1 MTLSEYIDNRSSAN
15 SDSAKSNRAERQKV
29 LKEIILQL
37 HEGKDPADVKNEFAK
52 LIDGVSA
59 SEISEMESG
68 LVAEGMAI
76 EEIQKLCDVHAE
88 IFRGAVTQI
97 HTTSKEEEKPGHP
110 VRVLREENF
119 AIESLLKNTLM
130 PKVAAL
136 TDASV
141 AEKRYELLEDVNLL
155 LDIDKHYSRKENI
168 FFPYMEKYGISAPP
182 KVMWGV
188 DDEIRA
194 LIKGFK
200 ALLAGP
206 GATASELQEAADA
219 MNAKILDMIFKE
231 DSILIPM
238 LLETLTEDEWV
249 EIALDSEEIGYC
261 IVSPE
266 VKWKPS
272 RMVSF
277 GAPGEAAAVA
287 EPSASADGLVR
298 METGILSVDELT
310 RLLNTLPIDMTFIDK
325 DDTVKYFSQSAER
338 IFPRTKSVIGRSVQN
353 CHPPSSVHVVETILE
368 AFKAGR
374 KDHEH
379 FWIQMG
385 DAMIYIRYFAV
396 RDDRG
401 AYLGTLE
408 VTQNIAPIKA
418 IEGQKRLLSEGFS
431 EG

>member
-1 MTLSEYIDNRSSAN
+1 MSEYIDNRN
-15 SDSAKSNRAERQKV
+15 TLKSNKEQRQKV

-37 HEGKDPADVKNEFAK
+37 HDGKDPAEVKEEFAK
-52 LIDGVSA
+52 LIEGVSA

-68 LVAEGMAI
+68 LVAEGMAV

-119 AIESLLKNTLM
+119 AIENLLKNTLM
-130 PKVAAL
+130 PKVAVL
-136 TDASV
+136 TEEIL
-141 AEKRYELLEDVNLL
+141 AEHRYELLEDVNLL

-168 FFPYMEKYGISAPP
+168 LFPYMEKYGITAPP

-188 DDEIRA
+188 DDEIRVM
-194 LIKGFK
+194 IKGFK
-200 ALLAGP
+200 ALLSSPDGSVEALK
-206 GATASELQEAADA
+206 ASAEA
-219 MNAKILDMIFKE
+219 MNTKILDMIFKE
-231 DSILIPM
+231 ESILIPM

-249 EIALDSEEIGYC
+249 EIALDSDEIGYC

-266 VKWKPS
+266 ARWSPS
-272 RMVSF
+272 RMIPF
-277 GAPGEAAAVA
+277 GAPGEASAAEAVSNA
-287 EPSASADGLVR
+287 ADGLIR
-298 METGILSVDELT
+298 METGILKVDELT
-310 RLLNTLPIDMTFIDK
+310 RILNTLPIDMTFIDK
-325 DDTVKYFSQSAER
+325 DDNVKYFSQSAER

-396 RDDRG
+396 RG
-401 AYLGTLE
+401 EQGEYLGTLE

-418 IEGQKRLLSEGFS
+418 IEGQKRLLSEDF
-431 EG
+431 

>member
-1 MTLSEYIDNRSSAN
+1 MTLSEYIDNRSSE
-15 SDSAKSNRAERQKV
+15 KSNRAERQKV
-29 LKEIILQL
+29 LKDIILQL

-119 AIESLLKNTLM
+119 AIESLLKNKLM

-206 GATASELQEAADA
+206 GATAAELQEAADA

-266 VKWKPS
+266 AKWKPS
-272 RMVSF
+272 RMVPF
-277 GAPGEAAAVA
+277 GAPGEAAAAA
-287 EPSASADGLVR
+287 ESSASADGLVR

-396 RDDRG
+396 RDDQG

-418 IEGQKRLLSEGFS
+418 IEGQKRLLSEDFC

>member
-1 MTLSEYIDNRSSAN
+1 MSEYIDNRSSE
-15 SDSAKSNRAERQKV
+15 KSNRAERQKV
-29 LKEIILQL
+29 LKDIILQL

-119 AIESLLKNTLM
+119 AIESLLKNKLM

-206 GATASELQEAADA
+206 GATAAELQEAADA

-266 VKWKPS
+266 AKWKPS
-272 RMVSF
+272 RMVPF
-277 GAPGEAAAVA
+277 GAPGEAAAAA
-287 EPSASADGLVR
+287 ESSASADGLVR

-396 RDDRG
+396 RDDQG

-418 IEGQKRLLSEGFS
+418 IEGQKRLLSEDFC

>member
-1 MTLSEYIDNRSSAN
+1 MSEYIDNRGSSG
-15 SDSAKSNRAERQKV
+15 SNRAQRQKV

-37 HEGKDPADVKNEFAK
+37 HDGKDPAEVKNEFAK
-52 LIDGVSA
+52 LIEGVSA

-88 IFRGAVTQI
+88 IFRGSVTQI
-97 HTTSKEEEKPGHP
+97 HTTTREEEKAGHP

-130 PKVAAL
+130 PKVEAL
-136 TDASV
+136 SEPV
-141 AEKRYELLEDVNLL
+141 SEEQRYGLLEEVNLL

-168 FFPYMEKYGISAPP
+168 FFPYMEKYGITAPP

-200 ALLAGP
+200 ALLGSSD
-206 GATASELQEAADA
+206 ATAGALREAAEA

-238 LLETLTEDEWV
+238 LLETLTEDEWL
-249 EIALDSEEIGYC
+249 EIAEDSEEIGYC

-266 VKWKPS
+266 AKWKPS
-272 RMVSF
+272 RMIPF
-277 GAPGEAAAVA
+277 GAPGEAAAA
-287 EPSASADGLVR
+287 AGAGAGSNDGLVR
-298 METGILSVDELT
+298 LETGILSVDELT

-368 AFKAGR
+368 AFKTGR

-396 RDDRG
+396 RG
-401 AYLGTLE
+401 AAGEYLGTLE
-408 VTQNIAPIKA
+408 VTQNIAPLKA
-418 IEGQKRLLSEGFS
+418 IEGQKRLLSEDFK
-431 EG
+431 E

>member
-1 MTLSEYIDNRSSAN
+1 MILSEYIDNRSN
-15 SDSAKSNRAERQKV
+15 MKSNKEQRQKV

-37 HEGKDPADVKNEFAK
+37 HEGKDPAEVKEEFAN
-52 LIDGVSA
+52 LIEGVSA

-68 LVAEGMAI
+68 LVAEGMAV

-119 AIESLLKNTLM
+119 AIENLLKNTLM

-136 TDASV
+136 TEETLEDH
-141 AEKRYELLEDVNLL
+141 RYELLEDVNLL

-168 FFPYMEKYGISAPP
+168 FFPYMEKYDITAPP

-188 DDEIRA
+188 DDEIRVM
-194 LIKGFK
+194 IKGFK
-200 ALLAGP
+200 AMLGSP
-206 GATASELQEAADA
+206 DASVESLKASAEA
-219 MNAKILDMIFKE
+219 MNTKILDMIFKE
-231 DSILIPM
+231 ESILIPM

-266 VKWKPS
+266 AKWSPS
-272 RMVSF
+272 RMIPF
-277 GAPGEAAAVA
+277 GTLGESGKA
-287 EPSASADGLVR
+287 EPVSSSTDGLIR
-298 METGILSVDELT
+298 METGILKVDELT
-310 RLLNTLPIDMTFIDK
+310 RILNTLPIDMTFIDK
-325 DDTVKYFSQSAER
+325 DDNVKYFSQSAER

-353 CHPPSSVHVVETILE
+353 CHPPSSVHVVETILD

-396 RDDRG
+396 RG
-401 AYLGTLE
+401 EQGEYLGTLE
-408 VTQNIAPIKA
+408 VTQNIAPLKA
-418 IEGQKRLLSEGFS
+418 IEGQKRLLSENF
-431 EG
+431 

>member
-1 MTLSEYIDNRSSAN
+1 MTLSEYIDNRSSE
-15 SDSAKSNRAERQKV
+15 KSNRAERQKV
-29 LKEIILQL
+29 LKDIILQL

-206 GATASELQEAADA
+206 GATAAELQEAADA

-266 VKWKPS
+266 AKWKPS
-272 RMVSF
+272 RMVTF
-277 GAPGEAAAVA
+277 GAPGEAAAAA

-396 RDDRG
+396 RDDQG

-418 IEGQKRLLSEGFS
+418 IEGQKRLLSEDFC

>member
-1 MTLSEYIDNRSSAN
+1 MSEYIDNRSSG
-15 SDSAKSNRAERQKV
+15 KTNRAERQKI

-37 HEGKDPADVKNEFAK
+37 HDGKDPSEVKNEFAK
-52 LIDGVSA
+52 LIEGVSA

-97 HTTSKEEEKPGHP
+97 HTTSREEEKPGHP

-119 AIESLLKNTLM
+119 ALERLLADTLM
-130 PKVAAL
+130 PKAAAL
-136 TDASV
+136 TPETL
-141 AEKRYELLEDVNLL
+141 AEARFELLEAVNLL

-168 FFPYMEKYGISAPP
+168 FFPYMEKYGITAPP

-188 DDEIRA
+188 DDEIRG
-194 LIKGFK
+194 LIKGLK
-200 ALLAGP
+200 AQLVAGQ
-206 GATASELQEAADA
+206 ATVPELQAAAEA
-219 MNAKILDMIFKE
+219 MNTKILDMIFKE
-231 DSILIPM
+231 ESILIPM

-249 EIALDSEEIGYC
+249 EIAEDSDEIGYC

-266 VKWKPS
+266 AKWKPS
-272 RMVSF
+272 RMIPF
-277 GAPGEAAAVA
+277 GAPGAQPSGAAAA
-287 EPSASADGLVR
+287 TPSDGLIR
-298 METGILSVDELT
+298 LETGILSVDELT

-385 DAMIYIRYFAV
+385 EAMIYIRYFAV
-396 RDDRG
+396 RGDG
-401 AYLGTLE
+401 GEYLGTLE
-408 VTQNIAPIKA
+408 VTQNIAPLKA
-418 IEGQKRLLSEGFS
+418 IEGQKRLLSEDF
-431 EG
+431 E

>member
-1 MTLSEYIDNRSSAN
+1 MSEYIDNRS
-15 SDSAKSNRAERQKV
+15 SAKSNRAERQKV
-29 LKEIILQL
+29 LKDIILQL

-110 VRVLREENF
+110 IRVLREENF

-136 TDASV
+136 TDATV

-194 LIKGFK
+194 MIKGFK

-206 GATASELQEAADA
+206 GATAAELQESAEA

-266 VKWKPS
+266 AKWKPS
-272 RMVSF
+272 RMVPF
-277 GAPGEAAAVA
+277 GAPGKAVA
-287 EPSASADGLVR
+287 GDAEPTTASDGLIR
-298 METGILSVDELT
+298 LETGILSVDELT

-396 RDDRG
+396 RDDQG

-418 IEGQKRLLSEGFS
+418 IEGQKRLLSDDF
-431 EG
+431 

>member
-1 MTLSEYIDNRSSAN
+1 MSEYIDNRSN
-15 SDSAKSNRAERQKV
+15 MKSNKEQRQKV

-37 HEGKDPADVKNEFAK
+37 HDGKDPAEVKEEFAK
-52 LIDGVSA
+52 LIEGVSA

-68 LVAEGMAI
+68 LVAEGMAV

-119 AIESLLKNTLM
+119 AIENLLKNTLM

-136 TDASV
+136 TEETL
-141 AEKRYELLEDVNLL
+141 AERRYELLEDVNLL

-168 FFPYMEKYGISAPP
+168 LFPYMEKYGITAPP

-188 DDEIRA
+188 DDEIRVM
-194 LIKGFK
+194 IKGFK
-200 ALLAGP
+200 ALLNSPDG
-206 GATASELQEAADA
+206 TVEDLKAAAEA
-219 MNAKILDMIFKE
+219 MNTKILDMIFKE
-231 DSILIPM
+231 ESILIPM

-249 EIALDSEEIGYC
+249 EIALDSDEIGYC

-266 VKWKPS
+266 AKWSPS
-272 RMVSF
+272 RMIPF
-277 GAPGEAAAVA
+277 GAPGEGNAAEAVSNA
-287 EPSASADGLVR
+287 ADGLIR
-298 METGILSVDELT
+298 METGILKVDELT
-310 RLLNTLPIDMTFIDK
+310 RILNTLPIDMTFIDK
-325 DDTVKYFSQSAER
+325 DDNVKYFSQSAER

-396 RDDRG
+396 RG
-401 AYLGTLE
+401 EQGEYLGTLE
-408 VTQNIAPIKA
+408 VTQNIAPLKA
-418 IEGQKRLLSEGFS
+418 IEGQKRLLSENF
-431 EG
+431 

>member
-29 LKEIILQL
+29 LKDIILQL

-136 TDASV
+136 TDATV
-141 AEKRYELLEDVNLL
+141 AEKRYEMLEDVNLL

-194 LIKGFK
+194 MIKGLK
-200 ALLAGP
+200 ALLSGP
-206 GATASELQEAADA
+206 DATAVELQEAAEA

-249 EIALDSEEIGYC
+249 EIALDSDEIGYC

-266 VKWKPS
+266 AKWKPS
-272 RMVSF
+272 RMVPF
-277 GAPGEAAAVA
+277 GAPGEEAAA
-287 EPSASADGLVR
+287 EASAAADGMVR

-396 RDDRG
+396 RDDQG

-418 IEGQKRLLSEGFS
+418 IEGQKRLLSEDFS

>member
-1 MTLSEYIDNRSSAN
+1 LSEYIDNRSSE
-15 SDSAKSNRAERQKV
+15 KSNRAERQKV
-29 LKEIILQL
+29 LKDIILQL

-119 AIESLLKNTLM
+119 AIESLLKNKLM

-206 GATASELQEAADA
+206 GATAAELQEAADA

-266 VKWKPS
+266 AKWKPS
-272 RMVSF
+272 RMVPF
-277 GAPGEAAAVA
+277 GAPGEAAAAA
-287 EPSASADGLVR
+287 ESSASADGLVR

-396 RDDRG
+396 RDDQG

-418 IEGQKRLLSEGFS
+418 IEGQKRLLSEDFC